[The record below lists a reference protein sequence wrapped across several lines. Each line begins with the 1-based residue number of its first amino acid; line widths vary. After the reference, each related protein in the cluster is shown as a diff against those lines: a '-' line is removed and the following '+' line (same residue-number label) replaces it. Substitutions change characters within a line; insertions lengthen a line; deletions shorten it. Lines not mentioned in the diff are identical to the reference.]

1 MSYLV
6 ARMQKMKVGNLG
18 GAYRHNER
26 VFENHS
32 NKDIDTSR
40 SHLNYELTD
49 RDRSVSYEKQ
59 IKDYVNEKKSS
70 KRAIRKDAVLC
81 DEWIITSDKDF
92 FERLE
97 QEQTRAFFETAK
109 NYFAERYGLEN
120 IAYASVHLD
129 ESTPHMHMGVVPM
142 VDGKLSSKAVFT
154 REELKAIQEE
164 LPKYM
169 NEQGFELSRGQLGS
183 DKKHLS
189 VADYKAKIGKEAL
202 NKELLGLGAPRY
214 WHKEEDRPATAE
226 EIAGYESLASLF
238 AEEEMKLR
246 EATLEERFT
255 WLDSHRNDL
264 KGDLSHLE
272 ELVDK
277 KIEEYTR
284 IDSEASERLSEL
296 SELNSKVKDREK
308 ELRGLESDSERLSDK
323 VVYLEKEAREQT
335 QLLVEQNRNL
345 QKISFQD
352 LDRRRTAEALQE
364 ELEKASPKLF
374 GGNFSFSA
382 DFVGRLKNFM
392 SDIVEK
398 LERAINQNE
407 VLRNALTGMKQAKER
422 TERELSQEEW
432 KNQRLEAEN
441 QSLKQENK
449 ELKLSRDLLEDI
461 QEVVTEKEVNS
472 LNKRLNDL
480 REARRASKRRYEPER
495 SRGRSL

>member
-92 FERLE
+92 FERLD

-214 WHKEEDRPATAE
+214 WHKEEDRPATVE

-238 AEEEMKLR
+238 SEEEFKIR
-246 EATLEERFT
+246 EATLEERFK
-255 WLDSHRNDL
+255 WLDTHRNDL
-264 KGDLSHLE
+264 RADLGRLE
-272 ELVDK
+272 GILEK
-277 KIEEYTR
+277 KIDEYGK

-296 SELNSKVKDREK
+296 SELNSEVNSRQEEIK
-308 ELRGLESDSERLSDK
+308 GLKSDSKRLSDD
-323 VVYLEKEAREQT
+323 VVRLERAHREKT
-335 QLLVEQNRNL
+335 QLLVEQSSNL
-345 QKISFQD
+345 SKISYRD
-352 LDRRRTAEALQE
+352 LDRRRVAKELQE
-364 ELEKASPKLF
+364 ELENATPKLF
-374 GGNFSFSA
+374 GDGFNFTS
-382 DFVGRLKNFM
+382 DFVGRLKTFV
-392 SDIVEK
+392 SDVVEK
-398 LERAINQNE
+398 LEQAVNQNE
-407 VLRNALTGMKQAKER
+407 LLRNALAGMKEAKSRLENS
-422 TERELSQEEW
+422 LSHAEW
-432 KNQRLEAEN
+432 KNQQLET
-441 QSLKQENK
+441 ENK
-449 ELKLSRDLLEDI
+449 ALKLENRELKVSKNLLDDLS
-461 QEVVTEKEVNS
+461 EVITEKEVTS
-472 LNKRLNDL
+472 LNKRLENL
-480 REARRASKRRYEPER
+480 RETRELSRTRHEPTK
-495 SRGRSL
+495 GRSI

>member
-92 FERLE
+92 FERLD

-238 AEEEMKLR
+238 SGEEMKLR

-323 VVYLEKEAREQT
+323 VVRLEKEHRETT
-335 QLLVEQNRNL
+335 QLLVEQN
-345 QKISFQD
+345 
-352 LDRRRTAEALQE
+352 
-364 ELEKASPKLF
+364 
-374 GGNFSFSA
+374 
-382 DFVGRLKNFM
+382 
-392 SDIVEK
+392 
-398 LERAINQNE
+398 
-407 VLRNALTGMKQAKER
+407 
-422 TERELSQEEW
+422 
-432 KNQRLEAEN
+432 
-441 QSLKQENK
+441 
-449 ELKLSRDLLEDI
+449 
-461 QEVVTEKEVNS
+461 
-472 LNKRLNDL
+472 
-480 REARRASKRRYEPER
+480 
-495 SRGRSL
+495 

>member
-92 FERLE
+92 FERLD

-214 WHKEEDRPATAE
+214 WHKEEDRPATVE

-238 AEEEMKLR
+238 SEEEFKIR
-246 EATLEERFT
+246 EATLEERFK
-255 WLDSHRNDL
+255 WLDGHRNDL

-284 IDSEASERLSEL
+284 IDSETSERLSEL
-296 SELNSKVKDREK
+296 SELNSKVKDQEK

-323 VVYLEKEAREQT
+323 VVRLEKEHGETTR
-335 QLLVEQNRNL
+335 LLVEQNRNL
-345 QKISFQD
+345 RKISFQD
-352 LDRRRTAEALQE
+352 LDRRRIAKELQE
-364 ELEKASPKLF
+364 ELENATPKLF
-374 GGNFSFSA
+374 GDGFNFTS
-382 DFVGRLKNFM
+382 DFVGRMKTFV
-392 SDIVEK
+392 SDVVEK
-398 LERAINQNE
+398 LEQAVNQNE
-407 VLRNALTGMKQAKER
+407 LLRNALAGMKEAKSRLENS
-422 TERELSQEEW
+422 LSHAEW
-432 KNQRLEAEN
+432 KNQQLET
-441 QSLKQENK
+441 ENK
-449 ELKLSRDLLEDI
+449 ALKLENRELKVSKNLLDDLS
-461 QEVVTEKEVNS
+461 EVITEKEVTS
-472 LNKRLNDL
+472 LNKRLENL
-480 REARRASKRRYEPER
+480 RETRELSRKRHEPTK
-495 SRGRSL
+495 GRSI